1 MNKADNDND
10 NDDNYD
16 ACPHVHRSEF
26 MDVLERMRSSKSRDY
41 DETGEAVPPWKVD
54 VGKHS
59 L

>member
-10 NDDNYD
+10 NYDNYD

-26 MDVLERMRSSKSRDY
+26 MDVLYAQFQITR
-41 DETGEAVPPWKVD
+41 
-54 VGKHS
+54 

>member
-1 MNKADNDND
+1 MITIIMIIMMHARTYIEVNSGTF
-10 NDDNYD
+10 
-16 ACPHVHRSEF
+16 C
-26 MDVLERMRSSKSRDY
+26 MRSSKSRGY

>member
-1 MNKADNDND
+1 MITIIMIMMMHARTYIEVN
-10 NDDNYD
+10 
-16 ACPHVHRSEF
+16 SG
-26 MDVLERMRSSKSRDY
+26 Y

>member
-10 NDDNYD
+10 NYDNYD

-26 MDVLERMRSSKSRDY
+26 MDVLYDY
-41 DETGEAVPPWKVD
+41 AQFQITR
-54 VGKHS
+54 